1 MGSIDPVIP
10 PQQLNC
16 IVLFEDMKPVSFFQ
30 PIIEL
35 AIKDESEY
43 SSTVIVSPVDVQ
55 RPEMLQEDEVLKK
68 IEKRKKQKKDIT
80 SLFILYE
87 LWNY

>member
-16 IVLFEDMKPVSFFQ
+16 IELFEDIKPVSFFQ

-35 AIKDESEY
+35 AIKDESEN
-43 SSTVIVSPVDVQ
+43 SSTVIVSPVEVQ
-55 RPEMLQEDEVLKK
+55 RPEMLQLEEDEIIKK
-68 IEKRKKQKKDIT
+68 IEKKV
-80 SLFILYE
+80 
-87 LWNY
+87 